1 MTRKTRR
8 TTLTL
13 SVLAGA
19 LLGGTLLLLSPLAAQ
34 LLAESIPGLDW
45 ALLSNIGQAYGAVAA
60 LLTALSLVGV
70 MISTLVQAR
79 SVRIASEQT
88 WRLTQLE
95 LAKLVIDDPKL
106 VQFEGVPW
114 HGPEDDLPLRL
125 RILVNLWLEQWR
137 SMHNFG
143 LMDDS
148 EIHRLASGLFAGE
161 AGRRHWVENSDGYR
175 ADRRNV
181 RTRAFSR
188 ILDEELANATRVPA
202 VPITL
207 PQAAPGKRHWRAA
220 AVAGAALIVGVA
232 IGRLR

>member
-1 MTRKTRR
+1 M
-8 TTLTL
+8 
-13 SVLAGA
+13 
-19 LLGGTLLLLSPLAAQ
+19 
-34 LLAESIPGLDW
+34 
-45 ALLSNIGQAYGAVAA
+45 
-60 LLTALSLVGV
+60 SLVGV

-125 RILVNLWLEQWR
+125 RILINLWLEQWR

-148 EIHRLASGLFAGE
+148 EIHRFASGLFAGE